1 MPLVLGLE
9 GEPPQGSEKVD
20 AGAQGS
26 GAGCPWDVGATLD
39 DHGSVGVAVVGPTTE
54 VPPGKKTNH
63 ARDGIREQPVP
74 Q

>member
-9 GEPPQGSEKVD
+9 GEAPQGSEKVD

-26 GAGCPWDVGATLD
+26 GTGCPWDVGAEPD
-39 DHGSVGVAVVGPTTE
+39 DHGSVGVAVVGPTE

-63 ARDGIREQPVP
+63 ARDGIREQPVR